1 MPTASVT
8 DPTPVIDVVSDVV
21 CPWCYVGKRHLE
33 SALATLA
40 EAREP
45 VPVVRWHPYEL
56 NPELPAEGVDRREY
70 LERKFG
76 GPARAAQIYDRVRR
90 AGTQSGIAFDFERIA
105 VQPNTR
111 DAHRLVAWVQTR
123 GDAGPIVEKLFRAY
137 FVEGRLIGSH
147 EVLADLA
154 AEAGEDRGEAHEFLA
169 SGLGLDEVAQAEARA
184 SSLGITGVPF
194 FIVDGRYGLSG
205 AQPAETIVEAIRRAR
220 PQPEA
225 AD

>member
-1 MPTASVT
+1 METEQSLPIV
-8 DPTPVIDVVSDVV
+8 DVVSDVV
-21 CPWCYVGKRHLE
+21 CPWCYIGKRHLDA
-33 SALATLA
+33 ALATLA
-40 EAREP
+40 EAGEP
-45 VPVVRWHPYEL
+45 LPTVRWHPYEL
-56 NPELPAEGVDRREY
+56 NPGLPAEGVDRREY

-76 GPARAAQIYDRVRR
+76 GPARAAQVYDRVRR
-90 AGTQSGIAFDFERIA
+90 AGTQAGIAFDFERIA
-105 VQPNTR
+105 LQPNTR

-137 FVEGRLIGSH
+137 FVEGRFIGSH

-154 AEAGEDRGEAHEFLA
+154 AEAGEDRGEAQEFLA

-205 AQPAETIVEAIRRAR
+205 AQPAEAFVEAIRRAR
-220 PQPEA
+220 QPQA

>member
-1 MPTASVT
+1 MPSAPSS
-8 DPTPVIDVVSDVV
+8 DPVPVIDVVSDVV

-40 EAREP
+40 EAGEP
-45 VPVVRWHPYEL
+45 VPAVRWHPYEL
-56 NPELPAEGVDRREY
+56 NPGLPAEGVDRREY

-76 GPARAAQIYDRVRR
+76 GPARAAQVYERVRR
-90 AGTQSGIAFDFERIA
+90 AGTQAGIAFDFERIA
-105 VQPNTR
+105 LQPNTR
-111 DAHRLVAWVQTR
+111 DAHRLVAWVQMR
-123 GDAGPIVEKLFRAY
+123 GDAGPLVERLFRAY
-137 FVEGRLIGSH
+137 FVEGRFVGSH

-154 AEAGEDRGEAHEFLA
+154 AEVGEDRDAALEFLG

-194 FIVDGRYGLSG
+194 CLVDGRYGLSG
-205 AQPAETIVEAIRRAR
+205 AQPAEAFVEALRRAR
-220 PQPEA
+220 QPQA

>member
-1 MPTASVT
+1 MPSAPSS
-8 DPTPVIDVVSDVV
+8 DPVPVIDVVSDVV

-40 EAREP
+40 EAGEP
-45 VPVVRWHPYEL
+45 VPAVRWHPYEL
-56 NPELPAEGVDRREY
+56 NPGLPAEGVDRREY

-76 GPARAAQIYDRVRR
+76 GPARAAQVYERVRR
-90 AGTQSGIAFDFERIA
+90 AGTQAGIAFDFERIA
-105 VQPNTR
+105 LQPNPR
-111 DAHRLVAWVQTR
+111 GAHRLVAWVQTR
-123 GDAGPIVEKLFRAY
+123 GDAGPLVERLFRAY
-137 FVEGRLIGSH
+137 FVEGRFVGSH
-147 EVLADLA
+147 EVLANLA
-154 AEAGEDRGEAHEFLA
+154 AEAGEDRDAALEFLG

-205 AQPAETIVEAIRRAR
+205 AQPAEAFVEALRRAR
-220 PQPEA
+220 QAQA

>member
-1 MPTASVT
+1 MPSAPSS
-8 DPTPVIDVVSDVV
+8 DPVPVIDVVSDVV

-40 EAREP
+40 EAGEP
-45 VPVVRWHPYEL
+45 VPAVRWHPYEL
-56 NPELPAEGVDRREY
+56 NPGLPAEGVDRREY

-76 GPARAAQIYDRVRR
+76 GPARAAQVYERVRR
-90 AGTQSGIAFDFERIA
+90 AGTQAGIAFDFERIA
-105 VQPNTR
+105 LQPNTR

-123 GDAGPIVEKLFRAY
+123 GDAGPLVERLFRAY
-137 FVEGRLIGSH
+137 FVEGRFVGSH

-154 AEAGEDRGEAHEFLA
+154 AEAGEDRDAALEFLG
-169 SGLGLDEVAQAEARA
+169 SGVGLDEVAQAEARA
-184 SSLGITGVPF
+184 ASLGITGVPF

-205 AQPAETIVEAIRRAR
+205 AQPAEAFVEALRRAR
-220 PQPEA
+220 QPQA

>member
-137 FVEGRLIGSH
+137 FVEGRFIGSH

-205 AQPAETIVEAIRRAR
+205 AQPAEAFVEAIRRAR
-220 PQPEA
+220 QPQA

>member
-1 MPTASVT
+1 MPSAPSS
-8 DPTPVIDVVSDVV
+8 DPVPVIDVVSDVV

-40 EAREP
+40 EAGEP
-45 VPVVRWHPYEL
+45 VPAVRWHPYEL
-56 NPELPAEGVDRREY
+56 NPGLPAEGVDRREY

-76 GPARAAQIYDRVRR
+76 GPARAAQVYERVRR
-90 AGTQSGIAFDFERIA
+90 AGTQAGIAFDFERIA
-105 VQPNTR
+105 LQPNTR

-123 GDAGPIVEKLFRAY
+123 GDAGPLVERLFRAY
-137 FVEGRLIGSH
+137 FVEGRFVGSH
-147 EVLADLA
+147 EVLANLA
-154 AEAGEDRGEAHEFLA
+154 EEAGEDRDAALEFLG

-205 AQPAETIVEAIRRAR
+205 AQPAEAFVEALRRAR
-220 PQPEA
+220 QAQA